1 MGGCIG
7 VVVTSSHERF
17 GDHRIP
23 RIGVVLGTE
32 RFGPCTA
39 VRKVVSAMA
48 RIYNRL
54 SLVKLVQSMRE

>member
-1 MGGCIG
+1 VI
-7 VVVTSSHERF
+7 SSHERF
-17 GDHRIP
+17 GHHRIP
-23 RIGVVLGTE
+23 RIGVVVGTE

-54 SLVKLVQSMRE
+54 SLVKLVQSMHE